1 MSLLFINGGMMLW
14 HDSGERTVISH
25 FILRLEGAHGL
36 AQTPP
41 RGRRASRLGS
51 QSDRDPHR
59 VSIDQEW
66 FLVIAVSK
74 GLS

>member
-1 MSLLFINGGMMLW
+1 MAYDMTVVKGQSL
-14 HDSGERTVISH
+14 VIS
-25 FILRLEGAHGL
+25 FVRLEGAHGL